1 MNFYRRTI
9 VGGFVVLTVLSGAWG
24 GAASADPAQDQV
36 TNFSELARQSEQQ
49 AQSMN
54 AARLDLDKKLQLLSE
69 VDRQHTED
77 LAALEAAKVA
87 LAPHQDAVN
96 RLAAAVYMG
105 GRTDG
110 LNAILTAPSPQT
122 LIDTL
127 DVQRVMATGM
137 FADLEGFR
145 RVSDEA
151 QNLEAA
157 SAKSE
162 AETKAAVDE
171 AVALRADL
179 QKKQSELQT
188 QIAAARVR
196 YALLPSDERA
206 ALPASV
212 VAALGPIGN
221 IPTVGMSGL
230 VPNARSLAAYIMAA
244 YPGVQ
249 SIGGVRSDPLP
260 DHPSGHAIDIMIGS
274 NMGLGDAINA
284 DIRSHA
290 AEFGVSYTMWRVANH
305 FNHVHVTVY

>member
-1 MNFYRRTI
+1 MNIYRRTI

-145 RVSDEA
+145 RVNDEA
-151 QNLEAA
+151 QKLEAA

-284 DIRSHA
+284 DVQSHA

>member
-1 MNFYRRTI
+1 MNIYRRTI

-284 DIRSHA
+284 DVQSHA

>member
-1 MNFYRRTI
+1 MKFYRRTI

-284 DIRSHA
+284 DVQSHA
-290 AEFGVSYTMWRVANH
+290 AEFGVSYTMWRVAHH